1 MTKRLTSAQL
11 TRRATL
17 ARARENAIAAR
28 VPSTTTTVRKRSL
41 RKFAYNSYS
50 FTGVGGA
57 STVFGIQASE
67 ASVKYLA
74 GDLTDATVLAK
85 LGLRA
90 PGSLTD
96 PAAPKPKGF
105 KPARVS
111 IMVGATAPTAS
122 NTPWNTRVI
131 KYSAATGGTAQ
142 AHYTSP
148 ICADTTTTFTEVNDK
163 ATALYI
169 ALLARGATNGL
180 GELDYARFY
189 LYPEEFINSKN

>member
-1 MTKRLTSAQL
+1 MSKRLTAAQL

-17 ARARENAIAAR
+17 ARARETAIAAR

-57 STVFGIQASE
+57 STIFGVQASE
-67 ASVKYLA
+67 AAVKYLA

-90 PGSLTD
+90 PSSLTD
-96 PAAPKPKGF
+96 PVTQKPKGF

-111 IMVGATAPTAS
+111 IMVGGTTPTARTTS
-122 NTPWNTRVI
+122 WGSRVI
-131 KYSAATGGTAQ
+131 KYSAATGGTSQ
-142 AHYTSP
+142 AHYLSP
-148 ICADTTTTFTEVNDK
+148 ICADATTTFPEVNDK
-163 ATALYI
+163 ATALYV
-169 ALLARGATNGL
+169 ALIARGATAGL

-189 LYPEEFINSKN
+189 LYPEEFTNSKN

>member
-1 MTKRLTSAQL
+1 MSKRLTAAQL
-11 TRRATL
+11 TRRATI
-17 ARARENAIAAR
+17 ARARETIIAAR

-50 FTGVGGA
+50 FTGAAGA
-57 STVFGIQASE
+57 STIYGIQASE

-74 GDLTDATVLAK
+74 GDLSDATVLSK
-85 LGLRA
+85 LGLRS
-90 PGSLTD
+90 PSSLTD
-96 PAAPKPKGF
+96 PASPKPEGF

-111 IMVGATAPTAS
+111 IMVGAAAPTAR

-131 KYSAATGGTAQ
+131 KYAAATGGTAQ
-142 AHYTSP
+142 AHYLSP
-148 ICADTTTTFTEVNDK
+148 ICADGTSTFPEVNDK
-163 ATALYI
+163 ASALYI
-169 ALLARGATNGL
+169 ALVARGATGGL

>member
-1 MTKRLTSAQL
+1 MSKRLTAAQL

-17 ARARENAIAAR
+17 ARARETAIAAR

-41 RKFAYNSYS
+41 RKFGYNSYS
-50 FTGVGGA
+50 FTGAGGT
-57 STVFGIQASE
+57 STIFGIQASE

-74 GDLTDATVLAK
+74 GDLTDATVLSK
-85 LGLRA
+85 LGLRSL
-90 PGSLTD
+90 GSLTD

-111 IMVGATAPTAS
+111 IMVGATTPTART
-122 NTPWNTRVI
+122 TPWGSRVI
-131 KYSAATGGTAQ
+131 KYSAATGGTSQ
-142 AHYTSP
+142 AHYLSP
-148 ICADTTTTFTEVNDK
+148 ICADGTSTFPEVNDK

-169 ALLARGATNGL
+169 ALIARATTGGL